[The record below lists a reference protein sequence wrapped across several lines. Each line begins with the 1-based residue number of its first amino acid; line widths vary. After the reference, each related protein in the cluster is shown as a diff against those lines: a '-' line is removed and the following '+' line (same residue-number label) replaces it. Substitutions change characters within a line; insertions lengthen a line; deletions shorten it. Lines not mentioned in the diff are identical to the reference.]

1 MTIEQIKTNWSKT
14 DDVIYGDNE
23 YEKKLKS
30 LEAAKTK
37 VIVKS

>member
-1 MTIEQIKTNWSKT
+1 MTIEEIKTNWSKT
-14 DDVIYGDNE
+14 DDAIYGEKE

-37 VIVKS
+37 VIAKN

>member
-1 MTIEQIKTNWSKT
+1 MTLENITSNWRKT
-14 DDVIYGDNE
+14 DDAIYGDNE

-37 VIVKS
+37 IISKK